1 MSAGVGVDVKLKGLD
16 LFSFAQ
22 IEVKIIESQGFKE
35 YVREMT
41 ELANRSIAKRE
52 KIGLSE

>member
-41 ELANRSIAKRE
+41 ELANRSIAK
-52 KIGLSE
+52 